1 MKLRRFFVQLVYL
14 AVTLVVVGVLPSSFS
29 QLVVWCRAA
38 FEDVPGAAAAHVAL
52 SDDEY
57 WRIVQDFSE
66 RPGTFQS
73 DNLLSNER
81 WFQHVVPALVQKA
94 KQNGVYVGVGP
105 EQNFTYIIA
114 LKPKLAFII
123 DIRRGNF
130 DLHLMYKALFE
141 MSSDRAEFVSKLFS
155 RPRPEGLTARS
166 SVDDIFRAFAA
177 VEANDTLYSRNMR
190 SIVNRLTKTHPF
202 LLSSADILRMQH
214 IYNAIYVYGPSI
226 QYSTTQNAGRRFTRE
241 PTYAD
246 LMIAADQGG
255 FEHSFLATEEA
266 FAYMKTFEAEN
277 RLVPLMGDFAGPK
290 ALRAVGRYLSETGG
304 TVSAF
309 YLSNVEEYLKQD
321 GKMNEFCANA
331 STLPLDEA
339 STFIR
344 SARTGTPDF
353 GFELV
358 SELGSMAADLAA
370 CHAAAVN
377 EVRTEK

>member
-1 MKLRRFFVQLVYL
+1 MKTRRFLVQLVYL
-14 AVTLVVVGVLPSSFS
+14 VVTLVVVGVLPSSFS

-38 FEDVPGAAAAHVAL
+38 FEDVPGPPAVRGAL
-52 SDDEY
+52 TDDEY
-57 WRIVQDFSE
+57 WRIAQDFSE

-94 KQNGVYVGVGP
+94 KQNRVYVGVGP

-114 LKPKLAFII
+114 LKPTLAFIL

-141 MSSDRAEFVSKLFS
+141 MSADRAEFVSKLFS
-155 RPRPEGLTARS
+155 RPRPEGLTS
-166 SVDDIFRAFAA
+166 KSTVEDIFRAYSA
-177 VEANDTLYSRNMR
+177 VDASDTLYSRNMR
-190 SIVNRLTKTHPF
+190 AIVNRLTKSHQF
-202 LLSSADILRMQH
+202 LLSSADVLRMQH
-214 IYNAIYVYGPSI
+214 IYNAIYVYGPNI
-226 QYSTTQNAGRRFTRE
+226 QYSPTQNEGRRVTRE
-241 PTYAD
+241 PTYAE
-246 LMIAADQGG
+246 LMGATDQGG

-266 FAYMKTFEAEN
+266 FAYMKAFETEN

-290 ALRAVGRYLSETGG
+290 ALRAVGRYVSDTGG

-321 GKMNEFCANA
+321 GKMKTFCANA

-358 SELGSMAADLAA
+358 SELGSM
-370 CHAAAVN
+370 
-377 EVRTEK
+377 T